1 MDFNGTGPLIC
12 RLEEVIAHPIKDIM
26 TDLHLIAIKIINQ
39 EAIRT
44 ILTEVNV
51 LLITTTTS
59 LMATIIIK
67 DMLVE
72 TAEVLTLKNVK
83 TKLLRIV
90 IIKDL
95 KRNMRGQRK
104 NNSAQFKALNKT
116 KEVKAE
122 KNVKNQTLLLTIR
135 MKNHEK
141 DIREILENSEEGVD
155 LVLLKK
161 INTQTKEIKGILLMI
176 IINMVEAV
184 VVVVGLTKVV
194 LLSKDIR
201 GKIVHLIREAA
212 TRTSRISA
220 SIITITLI
228 IIRAFKAVIKTT
240 KDINTVTTEN
250 PAITEKNN
258 STRIC
263 ILLTVLG
270 TPNWR
275 FKSKHSITITIQLS
289 LL

>member
-1 MDFNGTGPLIC
+1 VDTNGTGPLIC
-12 RLEEVIAHPIKDIM
+12 RMEGVIAHPIKVTP
-26 TDLHLIAIKIINQ
+26 TDLHLTAIKVINQ
-39 EAIRT
+39 EAIRA
-44 ILTEVNV
+44 ILTEVNAP
-51 LLITTTTS
+51 LTITTTI

-83 TKLLRIV
+83 KKLQKIV

-95 KRNMRGQRK
+95 KRNMRDLKK
-104 NNSAQFKALNKT
+104 NNLAQFKALNKT

-122 KNVKNQTLLLTIR
+122 KIVKNQTLLLTIR
-135 MKNHEK
+135 MKNHER
-141 DIREILENSEEGVD
+141 DIRETLENSEGGVD

-161 INTQTKEIKGILLMI
+161 INLQTKEIKGILLMT
-176 IINMVEAV
+176 INNMEEAV
-184 VVVVGLTKVV
+184 VVAVGLTIVV
-194 LLSKDIR
+194 LLSKDTL
-201 GKIVHLIREAA
+201 GKIVHLFKGVV
-212 TRTSRISA
+212 TKTSRTSA

-250 PAITEKNN
+250 PVITGKNN

-263 ILLTVLG
+263 ILLMVLG
-270 TPNWR
+270 TPN
-275 FKSKHSITITIQLS
+275 
-289 LL
+289 